1 MSGAGQVFH
10 GQKQRQA
17 RLQQA
22 ENVPVQ
28 KSFF

>member
-10 GQKQRQA
+10 GQKRRQA
-17 RLQQA
+17 RSQQA
-22 ENVPVQ
+22 ENMPVQ